1 MSACD
6 DSPRAG
12 PWQTRGE
19 QPFLR
24 LAALAGLSALLIF
37 LSFPPVSLGPLAWV
51 GLVPLIVA
59 LSQLR
64 PAQGFFVAW
73 LFGTLMMGGVNHFLG
88 MFGLLPLL
96 AVALFFGLFYALF
109 GLVVA
114 GLAPL
119 RMVRLQVVAVA
130 AAWTLV
136 EMARGHAG
144 PLAYTFGHLAYT
156 QHSMLPILQFASLMG
171 AYGVGFLIALTN
183 AGLAVLLLA
192 FLPDNWYH
200 PPSSRP
206 ERNRAASRTMLAV
219 YSLVFIT
226 YIWGA
231 LIIRGTPEPA
241 PGIASLRAAAVQA
254 SASFST
260 PPKPDEITDA
270 INTYVELS
278 EELPGKFD
286 LVVWPETAVG
296 LDINA
301 APFIQNRIGKVAEE
315 LEAYMLV
322 GALEWEDEKLYNSAL
337 LISPEGEYLD
347 TYRKIN
353 LVIFGEYVPLR
364 SDWKFLERYPLRGR
378 DFSPGLERKI
388 MDISGV
394 KIGPIICFEAIFPG
408 PGREVSRLGADV
420 IVILNSD
427 NWAEGSAELLH
438 NSATAPLRAAEARR
452 YIIRA
457 ASAGISAIY
466 DPYGRPLSDVPTN
479 MAGIAAADV
488 YAREQLSTY
497 HKWGDWPLLCICA
510 LALLAGLIKAH
521 RAPQLQPVIKQ

>member
-1 MSACD
+1 MSPCD
-6 DSPRAG
+6 DSSRAG
-12 PWQTRGE
+12 LWQTRGE
-19 QPFLR
+19 QPFFL
-24 LAALAGLSALLIF
+24 LAALAGLSALLMF
-37 LSFPPVSLGPLAWV
+37 LAFPPASLGPLAWA
-51 GLVPLIVA
+51 GLVPLLVA

-64 PAQGFFVAW
+64 PAQGFFVGW
-73 LFGTLMMGGVNHFLG
+73 LFGALMMGGVNYFLG
-88 MFGLLPLL
+88 AFGLLPML
-96 AVALFFGLFYALF
+96 AVALFFGFFYGLF

-119 RMVRLQVVAVA
+119 RIVRLQVVAVA
-130 AAWTLV
+130 AGWTLV

-171 AYGVGFLIALTN
+171 SYGVGFLIALTN

-226 YIWGA
+226 YVWGA
-231 LIIRGTPEPA
+231 LIIRGAPEPA
-241 PGIASLRAAAVQA
+241 SGVASLRAAAVQA
-254 SASFST
+254 NVSLST
-260 PPKPDEITDA
+260 PIKHDEITNA
-270 INTYVELS
+270 INTYVEMS
-278 EELPGKFD
+278 EELPGRFD

-301 APFIQNRIGKVAEE
+301 APLTQSRISKLAEE
-315 LEAYMLV
+315 LGAHLLV
-322 GALEWEDEKLYNSAL
+322 GALEWEDKKLYNSAF
-337 LISPEGEYLD
+337 LISPEGEYSD

-353 LVIFGEYVPLR
+353 LVIFGEYVPMR
-364 SDWKFLERYPLRGR
+364 GRWKFLERYPIRGQ
-378 DFSPGLERKI
+378 DFSPGPARKI

-394 KIGPIICFEAIFPG
+394 KIGPLICFEAIFPG

-427 NWAEGSAELLH
+427 AWAERSAELLH
-438 NSATAPLRAAEARR
+438 NSYTAPLRAAEARR
-452 YIIRA
+452 YIVRA
-457 ASAGISAIY
+457 ASTGTSSG
-466 DPYGRPLSDVPTN
+466 PPLPAYRRYMTP
-479 MAGIAAADV
+479 MAGRFRMCQPI
-488 YAREQLSTY
+488 
-497 HKWGDWPLLCICA
+497 WPVLPPLRSMLGRSFPRITNVATGHFCA
-510 LALLAGLIKAH
+510 SVPSRCWQG
-521 RAPQLQPVIKQ
+521 